1 MKKNFK
7 TLLSLIIVLAAM
19 FVLTGCDKFKYPTE
33 RPTISNPDGVYMN
46 IGDYKVSNEQI
57 YYRTLVNNG
66 VDTLNDLID
75 DLLLPKFD
83 ELTTKEKEGYEAYKN
98 KRVYSVEDISEL
110 TDEAKAELEENF
122 KKARILRGYFDE
134 ESQEES
140 IKLEYRRYV
149 YAYRQIQK
157 EIEEFEPIKDE
168 DGEVIQEEYFTETQK
183 DSASLSLYPDKATI
197 ILLTFRSELEAKS
210 LLESVGIYADKFDYR
225 GWHKLVVD
233 ADGTKSEGD
242 LLTQTEVFDAFI
254 AMYNALYETR
264 GCHIDVDAY
273 KADGDKYT
281 WTLDDECDENG
292 FEFTYNELTK
302 KSSTIAKKVFENLKV
317 GEYTVA
323 PNKFLTKYFLTLK
336 VDETVV
342 DEADYDSAKME
353 DLMIKNLLTST
364 LVEYHLFE
372 NRAAANLV
380 IYDRGLEN
388 LYASDYTTVYD
399 TVVKDYDAFVKT
411 KLTSSTNV
419 ATFTLNGKE
428 VAITADDLYTVLADR
443 YGVSTAIGFVSQI
456 ITLGNK
462 DYSDIFNFATGEILD
477 QKAYDDL
484 YKKEIKVYKDELE
497 AGTFASLGYPS
508 KYGWDNFLRDRF
520 GVLSDLE
527 LLTLGQ
533 AYKDALAKFGE
544 SRYVFSNEASESID
558 VAFKAFF
565 AGDMTREEYEAEVAK
580 YAKDAEDT
588 IQYQMQKIV
597 DEFYSINAYTINVF
611 VDYNHNGTADKM
623 DDDTKAYAQ
632 LFLEQIVK
640 AAENENVSGA
650 TYADRVATII
660 KNYNLSSLTSSDEL
674 GGVSFAKLKSLGIEV
689 TVSSESTY
697 TSSSEDDETVGA
709 ILKGFWNQVK
719 DGKVAGK
726 KFTSSTK
733 SFTFSNELI
742 SEIYEQ
748 DNKLGKVVV
757 TKASDYT
764 YALNAS
770 TKQVVLPSEA
780 VVERY
785 LIVNKPD
792 DEKTDEELKVSVTTR
807 EKAAVETYYNT
818 ALKVFTADDALGDAL
833 IEVRDAEI
841 ANGKISFANAS
852 DKAKYDLL
860 MSVSE

>member
-7 TLLSLIIVLAAM
+7 TLLSLIIVLAGM
-19 FVLTGCDKFKYPTE
+19 LVLTSCDNYKYPTE
-33 RPTISNPDGVYMN
+33 IPTISNPDGVYLN

-57 YYRTLVNNG
+57 YYRTLVNYG

-83 ELTTKEKEGYEAYKN
+83 ELTAKEKEGYEAYRN
-98 KRVYSVEDISEL
+98 KRIYSVEDISEL

-122 KKARILRGYFDE
+122 NKTRILRGYFDE
-134 ESQEES
+134 KSQEES

-149 YAYRQIQK
+149 YAYRQVEK
-157 EIEEFEPIKDE
+157 EIEEFEPITDD
-168 DGEVIQEEYFTETQK
+168 DGEIIQEEYFTETQK
-183 DSASLSLYPDKATI
+183 DAASLSLYPDKATI

-210 LLESVGIYADKFDYR
+210 LLESVGIYADTFDYR
-225 GWHKLVVD
+225 GWHKLVVN

-254 AMYNALYETR
+254 EMYNTLYEKR
-264 GCHIDVDAY
+264 GCHIDSDAY

-292 FEFTYNELTK
+292 FEFTYNELSK
-302 KSSTIAKKVFENLKV
+302 KSSTIAKKVFDNLKV

-336 VDETVV
+336 VAETVV
-342 DEADYDSAKME
+342 DEADYNEADMK
-353 DLMIKNLLTST
+353 DLMIKNLLSST
-364 LVEYHLFE
+364 FVEYCLYE
-372 NRAAANLV
+372 NRNAANLV

-388 LYASDYTTVYD
+388 LYSEDYTTVYD
-399 TVVKDYDAFVKT
+399 TVGREYEAFAKT
-411 KLTSSTNV
+411 ELTSSVNV
-419 ATFTLNGKE
+419 ATFNLNGKE
-428 VAITADDLYTVLADR
+428 VAITANDLFTSLADR
-443 YGVSTAIGFVSQI
+443 YGVSTAIGYVSQVI
-456 ITLGNK
+456 ALGNK
-462 DYSDIFNFATGEILD
+462 DYSNVFNFVTGEILD
-477 QKAYDDL
+477 QEAYDEL
-484 YKKEIKVYKDELE
+484 YKNEIEVYKDELE

-565 AGDMTREEYEAEVAK
+565 AGDMTREAYEAEVAK
-580 YAKDAEDT
+580 YAEDAEDT

-597 DEFYSINAYTINVF
+597 DDFYSVSAYTINVY
-611 VDYNHNGTADKM
+611 VDYDHNGTADEM
-623 DDDTKAYAQ
+623 DEETKSYAK
-632 LFLEQIVK
+632 LFLEQIVV
-640 AAENENVSGA
+640 AAENEKVSGA

-660 KNYNLSSLTSSDEL
+660 KNYNLSSLTSSEEL

-689 TVSSESTY
+689 TVSTETTY
-697 TSSSEDDETVGA
+697 TSSTENDETVDA
-709 ILKGFWNQVK
+709 ILKDFWNQVK
-719 DGKVAGK
+719 DGKVGGK
-726 KFTSSTK
+726 KFTSTTK
-733 SFTFSNELI
+733 SFSFTNELI

-748 DNKLGKVVV
+748 DDQLSKVIV
-757 TKASDYT
+757 TKANDYT
-764 YALNAS
+764 YALNATS
-770 TKQVVLPSEA
+770 KQVVLPSED

-792 DEKTDEELKVSVTTR
+792 DEKTDEELKISVTTR
-807 EKAAVETYYNT
+807 EKAAVEAYYKV
-818 ALKVFTADDALGDAL
+818 ALEAFTSDDAIGDAL

-841 ANGKISFANAS
+841 TSGKISFTNAS
-852 DKAKYDLL
+852 DKAKYDLI